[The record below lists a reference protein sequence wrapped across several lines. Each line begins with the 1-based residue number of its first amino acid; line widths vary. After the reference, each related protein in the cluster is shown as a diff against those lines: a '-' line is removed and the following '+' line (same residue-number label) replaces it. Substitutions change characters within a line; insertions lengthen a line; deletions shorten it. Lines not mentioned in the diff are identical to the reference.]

1 MQSTLRE
8 LLVFVRSPRFWATF
22 AAVVLIFTVTGAYGT
37 ADRMHAGER
46 LSYWLIVHAVAW
58 TIAILC
64 SVIADVLLRGR
75 IENMLI
81 RMMIG
86 SIASALPIGIA
97 LGGIDFAFTGAWSEM
112 DNALHRALFAMPL
125 CVLFCLLTYMAM
137 HQRIAEAATPAFA
150 PPGAAAAASIV
161 DRLKPPNRGALLRL
175 SVQDHYTEV
184 VTARGRELV
193 LLRFADALREA
204 AGTPGLQVHR
214 SHWIADAHVES
225 VRRDSGKLVILTHD
239 GSHIPVSRSYADDVR
254 RRFG

>member
-1 MQSTLRE
+1 
-8 LLVFVRSPRFWATF
+8 
-22 AAVVLIFTVTGAYGT
+22 
-37 ADRMHAGER
+37 
-46 LSYWLIVHAVAW
+46 
-58 TIAILC
+58 
-64 SVIADVLLRGR
+64 
-75 IENMLI
+75 
-81 RMMIG
+81 
-86 SIASALPIGIA
+86 
-97 LGGIDFAFTGAWSEM
+97 
-112 DNALHRALFAMPL
+112 
-125 CVLFCLLTYMAM
+125 MAM

-225 VRRDSGKLVILTHD
+225 VRRDSGKLVILTRD